1 MLEQKLIEAKENRR
15 TLILKSVIAIATTS
29 LVAAGI
35 LLFIAFYQSSSDD
48 VEIVEP
54 EKKAVEIQNI
64 EASSTAE
71 PVETVADEQL
81 RQAYIDAVNN
91 YQNTLQPDLNKT
103 DLVKWDPARAEQLN
117 ELENE
122 ALSKFSVADYKG
134 ALDSIEKLTQL
145 AQTMIADSQ
154 QAFETSIASAQSA
167 YDVDNYEDADFHIKQ
182 ALMLNKNSEEA
193 AILANKIETLP
204 RLLPLLE
211 QAKTANVENKYEQE
225 LRLTKEIITLSPERK
240 SAIERKQVLI
250 ELISN
255 KNFKSAITQAYQAI
269 KQGDADKAKQKLSAA
284 KRIFPNRS
292 EIVDATNALQQ
303 LERQQRFES
312 HQQASQ
318 TAMAGDDW
326 LAAKKQLDLA
336 LQEQPENEAIQ
347 SALRKTT
354 TIIALQNEFDQHLTN
369 PYRLANQQL
378 ATQTKAKL
386 NEASKYSDISP
397 SLNKKQLNFRHSS
410 IK

>member
-1 MLEQKLIEAKENRR
+1 M
-15 TLILKSVIAIATTS
+15 
-29 LVAAGI
+29 
-35 LLFIAFYQSSSDD
+35 
-48 VEIVEP
+48 
-54 EKKAVEIQNI
+54 
-64 EASSTAE
+64 
-71 PVETVADEQL
+71 
-81 RQAYIDAVNN
+81 
-91 YQNTLQPDLNKT
+91 
-103 DLVKWDPARAEQLN
+103 
-117 ELENE
+117 
-122 ALSKFSVADYKG
+122 
-134 ALDSIEKLTQL
+134 DSIEKLTQL

-154 QAFETSIASAQSA
+154 LAFETSLANAQSA
-167 YDVDNYEDADFHIKQ
+167 YDVDSYEDANFHIKQ

-193 AILANKIETLP
+193 TILANKIETLP
-204 RLLPLLE
+204 QLLPLLE

-240 SAIERKQVLI
+240 SAIDRKQVLV

-303 LERQQRFES
+303 LEKQQRFES

-336 LQEQPENEAIQ
+336 LQEQPENEAMQ

-397 SLNKKQLNFRHSS
+397 SLNKKTAELSTLLDKVNQKIDVKITSDNQTNILVRGVGVVGLTKSKTIQLTPGHYKFEGKRKGYKSKLVNVLIPYDQSSYQLN
-410 IK
+410 IICDEPI